1 MIEAFANAIRDPEA
15 TLPSDVINTGSRFD
29 IYRSNYF
36 SRLTEVL
43 GEVFPVAKKLVG
55 PDFFNALAK
64 EYATRFPPVSPLLAQ
79 YGKGFAD
86 FLENF
91 KPVRQ
96 IPYLPDMARLEWARS
111 VAQSK
116 IVLPSDLIS
125 TEDDILQALHLPVK
139 YTPGATL
146 LKSPY
151 PIGTIWTHH
160 QQEEPDPVPY
170 WNDETIAVWS
180 ANSELHQVI
189 ISDQEQKSLCALTEG
204 TPFMNYL
211 QKMDDEQQI
220 TLMIGT
226 FVTYINLGF
235 LSVGDPENGEL
246 AT

>member
-1 MIEAFANAIRDPEA
+1 M
-15 TLPSDVINTGSRFD
+15 
-29 IYRSNYF
+29 
-36 SRLTEVL
+36 
-43 GEVFPVAKKLVG
+43 AKKLVG
-55 PDFFNALAK
+55 PDFFNALAE

-79 YGKGFAD
+79 YGNGFAD

-91 KPVRQ
+91 EPVRQ
-96 IPYLPDMARLEWARS
+96 VPYLPDMARLEWARS

-139 YTPGATL
+139 HTPGATL

-160 QQEEPDPVPY
+160 QQEKPDPVPH
-170 WNDETIAVWS
+170 WDGETIAVWS
-180 ANSELHQVI
+180 ANRELHQVI

-204 TPFMNYL
+204 TPFINYL
-211 QKMDDEQQI
+211 QKMGDEQQV

-235 LSVGDPENGEL
+235 LSVNDPENGEL